1 MDPGEQIALSTG
13 KKYGI
18 NEAMVIYTAKIDVRD
33 YVALKCKF
41 GCTRYG
47 KSYSC
52 PPHTPTPEET
62 RKILSE
68 YKKAVLIGGEVKGGF
83 AGQKKISDGML
94 AIERTLFL
102 KGYYKSFALTP
113 GSCTTCEKCN
123 CHEDKPC
130 RFPEKC
136 RPTIE
141 GMGIDIFS
149 TLKKFKKNLDI
160 IKDRTKFICYGLI
173 LLE

>member
-1 MDPGEQIALSTG
+1 MDKAEQTALSTG

-18 NEAMVIYTAKIDVRD
+18 NEAMVIYTAKIDVKD

-41 GCTRYG
+41 GCTRFG

-52 PPHTPTPEET
+52 PPNTPKPEET

-68 YKKAVLIGGEVKGGF
+68 YKKAVLVCGEVKEGF
-83 AGQKKISDGML
+83 VGQKKISDGIL
-94 AIERTLFL
+94 AIERALFL
-102 KGYYKSFALTP
+102 SGYYKSFAMTP
-113 GSCTTCEKCN
+113 GSCTICKDCN
-123 CHEDKPC
+123 CHDDKPC

-141 GMGIDIFS
+141 GVGIDIFS
-149 TLKKFKKNLDI
+149 TLKKFKKNLDV